1 MAPGSAAVRGEDES
15 KARCRLAL
23 LGMADRYIWWK
34 TPEDAVRYP
43 DRVLAQV
50 MDIGTFEDCRDV
62 RAIFGDERLRG
73 VMRRAEPGWFRARSW
88 AFWQAALDLDA
99 GPRPVRRKLPPAPWE
114 GGE

>member
-1 MAPGSAAVRGEDES
+1 MAPGSPAVRGENEGE
-15 KARCRLAL
+15 ARRRRTL
-23 LGMADRYIWWK
+23 LSMADRYIWWK
-34 TPEDAVRYP
+34 TPEEAVRYP

-50 MDIGTFEDCRDV
+50 MDIGTFEDCRDM
-62 RAIFGDERLRG
+62 RAAFGDERLRR

-114 GGE
+114 SGE